1 MDAVTAKYQYVRL
14 RRMADKYYRYLLICD
29 ESDDCLMLP
38 KLHKQWVKSIE
49 FDMQYCSPEQF
60 DLLYEM
66 IEQRIE
72 FYYNECQYRIPWSQ
86 QGYAKR
92 SYKNCH

>member
-1 MDAVTAKYQYVRL
+1 
-14 RRMADKYYRYLLICD
+14 MADKYYRYLLICD
-29 ESDDCLMLP
+29 ESADCLMLP
-38 KLHKQWVKSIE
+38 KLHKQWVKSLE

-72 FYYNECQYRIPWSQ
+72 FYYNECQYRIPLN
-86 QGYAKR
+86 K
-92 SYKNCH
+92 KLKKL